1 MKKRLLF
8 LLVVF
13 WAFTCEAQKALLFVN
28 SQSGEEILIKEG
40 DLLKISY
47 TGYIKQREVKSG
59 VVTLIQDSI
68 IEISSP
74 GEYRKRMPEIRYV
87 YVNDIT
93 GFRKFRKSK
102 PALQFVSR
110 VMATAGSIALYYWV
124 DSYTDMNFGQKLALS
139 AGTGIATGVIARSF
153 FPERVKNF
161 IASNGWTVN
170 VLK

>member
-13 WAFTCEAQKALLFVN
+13 WAFTCEAQKVLLFVN

-74 GEYRKRMPEIRYV
+74 GEYRKRMPEIC
-87 YVNDIT
+87 
-93 GFRKFRKSK
+93 
-102 PALQFVSR
+102 L
-110 VMATAGSIALYYWV
+110 LYTSPSPR
-124 DSYTDMNFGQKLALS
+124 D
-139 AGTGIATGVIARSF
+139 
-153 FPERVKNF
+153 
-161 IASNGWTVN
+161 
-170 VLK
+170 